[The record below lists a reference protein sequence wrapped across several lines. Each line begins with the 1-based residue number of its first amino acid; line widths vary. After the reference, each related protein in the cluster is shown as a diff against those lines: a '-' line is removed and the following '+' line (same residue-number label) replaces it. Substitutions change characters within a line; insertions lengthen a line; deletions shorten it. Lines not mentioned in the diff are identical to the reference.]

1 MFLQLIES
9 SLQMSMAPIARS
21 VGLLSSVIT
30 HKSESTLHCNVGLP
44 IVVRAVSS
52 VSQEQHHHSEMC
64 RFLASFTWKH
74 SIGSHP
80 KSEPSIPTQLLV
92 A

>member
-1 MFLQLIES
+1 MTLIVVG
-9 SLQMSMAPIARS
+9 
-21 VGLLSSVIT
+21 VGLLALVMRFNP
-30 HKSESTLHCNVGLP
+30 ESTLHCNVGLP
-44 IVVRAVSS
+44 IVVRAASS